1 MKASRELEK
10 VLAHAESLLAPT
22 GTRRP
27 TEVLPLYKKFLKVEE
42 HRLRLRHQAGGGGRE
57 ICVRRAEL
65 VDVLLR
71 YVFGAASSAAGG
83 NGETQVS
90 LALIALGGYGR
101 GELNPFSDVDV
112 MLLHQQR
119 AEVSPHLAEMVNQIL
134 YLLWDSGF
142 KVGHSTRSIKEA
154 IAQAN
159 SDMHTKTAMLEARFL
174 AGNTELAKEFREQFR
189 SKCVSGHERD
199 YVELRME
206 DHVALHKK
214 FGDSVYLQE
223 PNLKSGCGGL
233 RAH

>member
-10 VLAHAESLLAPT
+10 VLAHAESRLAPT

-57 ICVRRAEL
+57 ICARRAEL

-71 YVFGAASSAAGG
+71 YVFGAASSAAARG
-83 NGETQVS
+83 NGEPEAP

-119 AEVSPHLAEMVNQIL
+119 GEVSPHLEEMVSQIL

-159 SDMHTKTAMLEARFL
+159 NDMRTKTAMLESRFL
-174 AGNTELAKEFREQFR
+174 SGDAELAREFRRQFR
-189 SKCVSGHERD
+189 SKCVNGYERE
-199 YVELRME
+199 YVELRI
-206 DHVALHKK
+206 
-214 FGDSVYLQE
+214 QE
-223 PNLKSGCGGL
+223 IG
-233 RAH
+233 